1 LLPGSAATGPLQANH
16 VSFRSA
22 LSSPN
27 QSGGRGV
34 CRHYLPRRPGAHRS
48 AAHHRPGQYDSSG
61 SAELR
66 AGGCSLDLSGSGCP
80 GQPATTR
87 RRGRHWWKCGRRLRL
102 FPGSHRA
109 RENQS
114 RHARRPRGNLRARG
128 LCTAVR
134 RSRSGRRRPVSPTT
148 PAMDL
153 QASVW
158 TAQPERRAPHT
169 PQDQDRYRLHQHP
182 QLRRSSQKTKSSATG
197 KRLFWKMRSRMP
209 ELSWIAVAWAPRG
222 VGDVAWCSRRDRP
235 SACAR
240 DRTALH
246 VAVAAPPLPDIHHS
260 SRRRTTGHGATSIES
275 DDHSSVSVRG
285 ALELLT
291 SAYSVLRALDEARI
305 LEFNTQV
312 RSALPGN
319 TPAIHFDRQRNVVR
333 INGLYRHGF
342 FSPWR
347 SHPRRLNAGPAQGTR
362 TPK

>member
-1 LLPGSAATGPLQANH
+1 MTHPAPLNLGLVVVPWISAEVGARAN
-16 VSFRSA
+16 R
-22 LSSPN
+22 P
-27 QSGGRGV
+27 Q
-34 CRHYLPRRPGAHRS
+34 PGAEVVTGGNAVGDYGYFLDPTVLAKTNRDMRVVREEIFGPVVCVQPFDDHDLDAVARFRQRHRLWTCRPASGRRNLS
-48 AAHHRPGQYDSSG
+48 AAHRI
-61 SAELR
+61 
-66 AGGCSLDLSGSGCP
+66 
-80 GQPATTR
+80 
-87 RRGRHWWKCGRRLRL
+87 
-102 FPGSHRA
+102 
-109 RENQS
+109 
-114 RHARRPRGNLRARG
+114 PRKIKTGTVCISIRNYG
-128 LCTAVR
+128 D
-134 RSRSGRRRPVSPTT
+134 P
-148 PAMDL
+148 
-153 QASVW
+153 
-158 TAQPERRAPHT
+158 
-169 PQDQDRYRLHQHP
+169 
-182 QLRRSSQKTKSSATG
+182 SQKTKSSATG